1 MTLVCLDTT
10 WTVDFF
16 RNRKEAVQKLK
27 RLQEEN
33 AILTSTAATVFE
45 TLYGFFIKNE
55 QEKARLAVQFFRSMQ
70 SIFPL
75 DMEAGC
81 QAAEIAA
88 ELAKK
93 GLSIGHFD
101 SLIAGSMLR
110 NGCQSIVTSNLKD
123 FGKIKG
129 INCVP

>member
-1 MTLVCLDTT
+1 
-10 WTVDFF
+10 
-16 RNRKEAVQKLK
+16 
-27 RLQEEN
+27 
-33 AILTSTAATVFE
+33 
-45 TLYGFFIKNE
+45 
-55 QEKARLAVQFFRSMQ
+55 
-70 SIFPL
+70 
-75 DMEAGC
+75 MEAGC
-81 QAAEIAA
+81 KAAEIAA

-110 NGCQSIVTSNLKD
+110 NGCQSIVTSNVKD